1 MPFELPDCPSSL
13 EGIRVTCVVGFSH
26 VSRRNKLIGR
36 NAKKDVHGR
45 EAVDKVLRI
54 YTDQG
59 LDGVGFGNVTASEA
73 EGLIG
78 LSLADLWQGI
88 GSAASPI
95 GRADHALFD
104 LAGKALGKP
113 AWEIMGGAGP
123 EWVPVYDTTLY
134 FSDLLPEF
142 ALRGVGRLLDE
153 MDEGLKE
160 GHRAFKVKVGRGAR
174 WMDAE
179 DGLRRDI
186 EVVRRLSEHAGKD
199 IQLMADANDQ
209 YGVETAKRFLAEV
222 GDRLT
227 FAEEMF
233 PENAREG
240 VAMREWLRSRGL
252 TTLLADGE
260 SEHDPLVHE
269 ELARAGAL
277 DIVQP
282 DIRALGLALQ
292 LSLSS
297 ALSDV
302 PAVSIAAHN
311 WGSYFATYKMLQL
324 GRSIPNFLIAELD
337 RTYSDLV
344 DDSEWQLKDGRIR
357 VPDAFGCGLRLRE
370 EVFRERYLP
379 AAWIAGD
386 ASVPA
391 KWMVAE

>member
-1 MPFELPDCPSSL
+1 MPFELPGCPAAFDDIL
-13 EGIRVTCVVGFSH
+13 VTCVVGFTH
-26 VSRRNKLIGR
+26 VARRRKLIGK
-36 NAKKDVHGR
+36 NAKKDVHGD

-54 YTDQG
+54 YTSEG
-59 LDGVGFGNVTASEA
+59 LDGVGFGNVTVHEA
-73 EGLIG
+73 EGLVG
-78 LSLADLWQGI
+78 LSLADLWQRI
-88 GSAASPI
+88 GNATSSI

-113 AWEIMGGAGP
+113 SWMIMGGEGP

-142 ALRGVGRLLDE
+142 ELLGVGRLLDE
-153 MDEGLKE
+153 MDEGLRE

-186 EVVRRLSEHAGKD
+186 DVVRSLSDHAGKD
-199 IQLMADANDQ
+199 VQLMADANDQ
-209 YGVETAKRFLAEV
+209 YGVETAKRFLGEV

-233 PENAREG
+233 PENVCEG
-240 VAMREWLRSRGL
+240 VALRAWIRARGL

-260 SEHDPLVHE
+260 SEHDPAVHE

-292 LSLSS
+292 LSLSN

-337 RTYSDLV
+337 RTYTDLV

-357 VPDAFGCGLRLRE
+357 VPDTPGCGIRLRE
-370 EVFRERYLP
+370 EVFRNRYLP

-386 ASVPA
+386 ASAPVRWPA
-391 KWMVAE
+391 AE